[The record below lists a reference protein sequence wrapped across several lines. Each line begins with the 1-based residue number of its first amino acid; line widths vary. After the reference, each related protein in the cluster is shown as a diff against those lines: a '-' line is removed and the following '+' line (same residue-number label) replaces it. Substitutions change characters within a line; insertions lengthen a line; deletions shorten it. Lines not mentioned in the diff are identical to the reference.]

1 MADPVRVV
9 IDCDTGVDDA
19 MAILYG
25 LLVTILVIGMIVTH
39 VPQNRL

>member
-1 MADPVRVV
+1 MSAEPTRVV

-25 LLVTILVIGMIVTH
+25 LLSPEIDVVALSTVWGNI
-39 VPQNRL
+39 